1 MDIMAHHRSL
11 MSNERLGQIVE
22 DSASEV
28 YIFSVD
34 DCRFTLVNRGAR
46 ENLQYSMEELR
57 SLTPWDI
64 KPDIDQAGFM
74 ALIQPLISGDIP
86 VLNFSTVHCRKDGT
100 RYDVAVQLQLICSE
114 DAPPVFYA
122 AIQDVTNR
130 NTIERELRD
139 VSGRLNAILHNT
151 MMAVF
156 VMDDSQQCVFMNH
169 AAEKLT
175 GYSFEETQGRALHD
189 VIHHSYPDGRHF
201 PLHECAIDRA
211 LPEENQM
218 SGEETFVHKNG
229 SFYPVGFTASP
240 IRDDNGTAIGTI
252 IEVRDISD
260 ELAARDAMH
269 RFNDSLQKKV
279 AEAID
284 ERKRIEE
291 QLLQA
296 QKMEA
301 IGQLTGGI
309 AHDFNNLLQVIGG
322 SLELLARDIGDDPR
336 ARHRL
341 ENAMGGVARGA
352 KLASHLLSFGRQQPL
367 QPKSSNVGRL
377 LQGMNEMLARS
388 LGETVEVET
397 IAADDI
403 WNCMIDAA
411 QVENAVLNLAINA
424 RDAMN
429 GRGKLTI
436 EADNAILDARYVS
449 AHPDLKPGQYVMVAV
464 TDTGAGMS
472 PEVLEK
478 AFDPFFTTKEPG
490 SGTGLGL
497 SMVYGLVKQS
507 GGHVSIYSE
516 VGFGTTVRMYL
527 PRTRTAENKDFEAT
541 FSHFPHQ
548 TASSETILVVEDD
561 AVVRSTAVETL
572 REFGFTVLEAVN
584 AERALA
590 IIESGAKVDLLFTD
604 VVMPGKLR
612 SPELARRAKQI
623 LPDIGVLFTSGYT
636 ENAIVHSGRLD
647 DGVELLSKPYS
658 NDQLFAKIG
667 RVMAKLRKAD
677 TALQTDKENQDQS
690 QAAAESG
697 ALRVLVVED
706 EILIRMNLAE
716 MLGELGAEVQEAGCL
731 SDAHAAFAAGDFDI
745 VITDISLPDGSAEQW
760 VTELV
765 TAGHQGVI
773 ISSGH
778 PPEGEL
784 ARQIAA
790 KFVGVLGK
798 PYELSDVERCLAER
812 RQ

>member
-28 YIFSVD
+28 YIFSIE

-46 ENLQYSMEELR
+46 TNLQFSMDELR
-57 SLTPWDI
+57 NLTPWDI
-64 KPDIDQAGFM
+64 KPEIDQVEFM
-74 ALIQPLISGDIP
+74 ALIQPLISGEIA
-86 VLNFSTVHCRKDGT
+86 VLGFNTVHRRKDGT
-100 RYDVAVQLQLICSE
+100 QYDVAVQLQLMRSP
-114 DAPPVFYA
+114 DSPPVFYA

-130 NTIERELRD
+130 NIIERELRD

-156 VMDDSQQCVFMNH
+156 VMDDSQHCVFMNS

-175 GYSFEETQGRALHD
+175 GYKFEETQGRPLHD

-201 PLHECAIDRA
+201 PLHECTIDRA
-211 LPEENQM
+211 LPEANQM
-218 SGEETFVHKNG
+218 VGEETFVHKDG
-229 SFYPVGFTASP
+229 HFYPVGFTASP
-240 IRDDNGTAIGTI
+240 IRDDNGKAIGTI

-260 ELAARDAMH
+260 ELAARDAMY

-284 ERKRIEE
+284 ERKRVEE

-322 SLELLARDIGDDPR
+322 SLELLAREVGDNPR
-336 ARHRL
+336 AQQRL
-341 ENAMGGVARGA
+341 DNAMGGVARGA

-377 LQGMNEMLARS
+377 LLGMSEMLTRS
-388 LGETVEVET
+388 LGESVEVE
-397 IAADDI
+397 IVADEDI

-436 EADNAILDARYVS
+436 ETGNAVLDARYVT
-449 AHPDLKPGQYVMVAV
+449 AHADLLPGQYVMLAV
-464 TDTGAGMS
+464 TDTGSGMP

-497 SMVYGLVKQS
+497 SMVYGLTKQS
-507 GGHVSIYSE
+507 GGHVNIYSE
-516 VGFGTTVRMYL
+516 VGVGTTVRMYL
-527 PRTRTAENKDFEAT
+527 PRTRTAEDMEVELPFN
-541 FSHFPHQ
+541 HFPHQ

-561 AVVRSTAVETL
+561 RVVRSTAVDTL
-572 REFGFTVLEAVN
+572 RQFGFTVLEAVN

-604 VVMPGKLR
+604 VVMPGTLR
-612 SPELARRAKQI
+612 SPELARRAQQI
-623 LPDIGVLFTSGYT
+623 LPNMGVLFTSGYT

-658 NDQLFAKIG
+658 NDQLFAKIS
-667 RVMAKLRKAD
+667 RVMAKIRKAE
-677 TALQTDKENQDQS
+677 TALNPEHETQAQS
-690 QAAAESG
+690 TTQNCG
-697 ALRVLVVED
+697 PLRVLVVED

-716 MLGELGAEVQEAGCL
+716 MLNELGAEVKESGTLSEAQ
-731 SDAHAAFAAGDFDI
+731 AALTAGDFDI
-745 VITDISLPDGSAEQW
+745 VITDISLPDGSAEEW
-760 VTELV
+760 IGKLV
-765 TAGHQGVI
+765 TGGHSGVI

-778 PPEGEL
+778 PADGEL
-784 ARQIAA
+784 AQKIAA
-790 KFVGVLGK
+790 KSVGVLSK

-812 RQ
+812 GR

>member
-1 MDIMAHHRSL
+1 MEMMAHHTSL

-46 ENLQYSMEELR
+46 ENLQFSMEELR
-57 SLTPWDI
+57 DLTPWDL
-64 KPDIDQAGFM
+64 KPEISEVQFM
-74 ALIQPLISGDIP
+74 EMIQPLISGTLD
-86 VLNFSTVHCRKDGT
+86 VLNFNTMHRRKDGT
-100 RYDVAVQLQLICSE
+100 YYDVAVQLQLIQTE
-114 DAPPVFYA
+114 DAPPVFFA

-130 NTIERELRD
+130 NKIERELRD

-151 MMAVF
+151 LMAVF
-156 VMDDSQQCVFMNH
+156 VMDDSQQCVFMNN
-169 AAEKLT
+169 AAERLT
-175 GYSFEETQGRALHD
+175 GYTFAETQGRPLHD

-211 LPEENQM
+211 LPEENQVM
-218 SGEETFVHKNG
+218 GEETFVHKDG
-229 SFYPVGFTASP
+229 HFYPVGFTASP
-240 IRDDNGTAIGTI
+240 IRDDDGVPIGTI
-252 IEVRDISD
+252 VEVREISD

-269 RFNDSLQKKV
+269 RFNDSLQVKV
-279 AEAID
+279 AEAIE
-284 ERKRIEE
+284 ERKRAEE
-291 QLLQA
+291 QLLQS

-322 SLELLARDIGDDPR
+322 SLELLARDIGDNPR
-336 ARHRL
+336 AKQRL

-377 LQGMNEMLARS
+377 LKGMNEMLARS

-397 IAADDI
+397 IADEAI
-403 WNCMIDAA
+403 WTCLIDSA

-429 GRGKLTI
+429 GHGKLTI
-436 EADNAILDARYVS
+436 EAGNAILDARYAS
-449 AHPDLKPGQYVMVAV
+449 AHADLTPGEYVMLAV
-464 TDTGAGMS
+464 TDTGAGMP

-507 GGHVSIYSE
+507 GGHINIYSE
-516 VGFGTTVRMYL
+516 VGVGTTVRIYL
-527 PRTRTAENKDFEAT
+527 PRTRTAEDTDFEAP

-548 TASSETILVVEDD
+548 TASAETILVVEDD
-561 AVVRSTAVETL
+561 AIVRTTAVETL

-604 VVMPGKLR
+604 VVMPGTLR
-612 SPELARRAKQI
+612 SPELARRAQAI

-647 DGVELLSKPYS
+647 DGVELLSKPYT
-658 NDQLFAKIG
+658 NDQLFQKIG
-667 RVMAKLRKAD
+667 RVMAKIRKSSVAVQPEIETQPETEIPND
-677 TALQTDKENQDQS
+677 
-690 QAAAESG
+690 G
-697 ALRVLVVED
+697 PLRVLIVED

-716 MLGELGAEVQEAGCL
+716 MLYEVGADVKEAGNL
-731 SDAHAAFAAGDFDI
+731 SEAQAAFAGGDFDI
-745 VITDISLPDGSAEQW
+745 VITDISLPDGSAENW

-765 TAGHQGVI
+765 AGGHLGVI

-778 PPEGEL
+778 PAEGDL
-784 ARQIAA
+784 AEQIAA
-790 KFVGVLGK
+790 KSVGVLAK

-812 RQ
+812 RR

>member
-28 YIFSVD
+28 YIFSIE

-46 ENLQYSMEELR
+46 TNLQFSMDELR
-57 SLTPWDI
+57 NLTPWDI
-64 KPDIDQAGFM
+64 KPEIDQVEFM
-74 ALIQPLISGDIP
+74 ALIQPLISGEIA
-86 VLNFSTVHCRKDGT
+86 VLGFNTVHRRKDGT
-100 RYDVAVQLQLICSE
+100 QYDVAVQLQLMRSP
-114 DAPPVFYA
+114 DSPPVFYA

-130 NTIERELRD
+130 NIIERELRD

-156 VMDDSQQCVFMNH
+156 VMDDSQHCVFMNS

-175 GYSFEETQGRALHD
+175 GYKFEETQGRPLRD

-201 PLHECAIDRA
+201 PLHECTIDRA
-211 LPEENQM
+211 LPEANQM
-218 SGEETFVHKNG
+218 VGEETFVHKDG
-229 SFYPVGFTASP
+229 HFYPVGFTASP
-240 IRDDNGTAIGTI
+240 IRDDNGKAIGTI

-260 ELAARDAMH
+260 ELAARDAMY

-284 ERKRIEE
+284 ERKRVEE

-296 QKMEA
+296 QKIEA

-322 SLELLARDIGDDPR
+322 SLELLAREVGDNPR
-336 ARHRL
+336 AQQRL
-341 ENAMGGVARGA
+341 DNAMGGVARGA

-377 LQGMNEMLARS
+377 LLGMSEMLTRS
-388 LGETVEVET
+388 LGESVEVE
-397 IAADDI
+397 IVADEDI

-429 GRGKLTI
+429 GRWKLTI
-436 EADNAILDARYVS
+436 ETGNAVLDARYVT
-449 AHPDLKPGQYVMVAV
+449 AHADLLPGQYVMLAV
-464 TDTGAGMS
+464 TDTGSGMP

-497 SMVYGLVKQS
+497 SMVYGLTKQS
-507 GGHVSIYSE
+507 GGHVNIYSE
-516 VGFGTTVRMYL
+516 VGVGTTVRMYL
-527 PRTRTAENKDFEAT
+527 PRTRTAEDMEVELPFN
-541 FSHFPHQ
+541 HFPHQ

-561 AVVRSTAVETL
+561 RVVRSTAVDTL
-572 REFGFTVLEAVN
+572 RQFGFTVLEAVN

-590 IIESGAKVDLLFTD
+590 IVESGAKVDLLFTD
-604 VVMPGKLR
+604 VVMPGTLR
-612 SPELARRAKQI
+612 SPELARRAQQI
-623 LPDIGVLFTSGYT
+623 LPNMGVLFTSGYT

-658 NDQLFAKIG
+658 NDQLFAKIS
-667 RVMAKLRKAD
+667 RVMAKIRKAE
-677 TALQTDKENQDQS
+677 TALNPEYEPQAQS
-690 QAAAESG
+690 TTQNCG
-697 ALRVLVVED
+697 PLRVLVVED

-716 MLGELGAEVQEAGCL
+716 MLNELGAEVKEAGTL
-731 SDAHAAFAAGDFDI
+731 SEAQAALTAGDFDI
-745 VITDISLPDGSAEQW
+745 VITDISLPDGSAEEW
-760 VTELV
+760 IGKLV
-765 TAGHQGVI
+765 TGGHSGVI

-778 PPEGEL
+778 PADGEL
-784 ARQIAA
+784 ARKIAA
-790 KFVGVLGK
+790 KSVGVLSK

-812 RQ
+812 GR